1 MSIALALSAA
11 EGEGAVDAGG
21 VANMVDGDGFGVV
34 GGVCGEDK
42 YGDGVYRS
50 SSDGDDALRRQLL
63 SEFGERS
70 V

>member
-11 EGEGAVDAGG
+11 EGEGAVEAGG
-21 VANMVDGDGFGVV
+21 VADMVDGDGFGVV